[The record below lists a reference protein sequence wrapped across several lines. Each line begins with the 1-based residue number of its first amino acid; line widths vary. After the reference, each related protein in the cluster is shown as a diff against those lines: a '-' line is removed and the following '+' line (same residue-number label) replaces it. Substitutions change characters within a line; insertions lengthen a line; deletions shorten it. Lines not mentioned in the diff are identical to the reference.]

1 VFRFRLITTNGE
13 ALGPVAFV
21 RPDFKPGDT
30 IPQAKGRNLRV
41 TAVIEPDRAGELPV
55 LVVELGDA

>member
-1 VFRFRLITTNGE
+1 VFRFALITVDGE
-13 ALGPVAFV
+13 ALGPVAFA
-21 RPDFKPGDT
+21 RPDFNEGDI

-55 LVVELGDA
+55 LVVELADA